1 MSTNPLINWKMASPS
16 FGDMRDNSGRR
27 AEISWTRSLAKTG
40 SSFDTTNL
48 GNAWDV
54 VDISLV
60 WSLIRNALPG
70 DQRT

>member
-1 MSTNPLINWKMASPS
+1 L
-16 FGDMRDNSGRR
+16 RR
-27 AEISWTRSLAKTG
+27 TD

-60 WSLIRNALPG
+60 WSLIRNALLG